1 MPLTI
6 HSICIS
12 KSESERANSNVNVEL
27 YGGIIKEKILIGFL
41 AWVNVM
47 DNATVLGFRASGK
60 EQILVGEKK
69 SNNYILNMFN
79 IIYLWDFQVEELIEA
94 FR

>member
-6 HSICIS
+6 DSICIS
-12 KSESERANSNVNVEL
+12 KSEPERANSNVNEEL
-27 YGGIIKEKILIGFL
+27 YGGIIKENMSIGFL
-41 AWVNVM
+41 AQVNVM
-47 DNATVLGFRASGK
+47 DSASVLGFRAPGK
-60 EQILVGEKK
+60 QQILVGEKK